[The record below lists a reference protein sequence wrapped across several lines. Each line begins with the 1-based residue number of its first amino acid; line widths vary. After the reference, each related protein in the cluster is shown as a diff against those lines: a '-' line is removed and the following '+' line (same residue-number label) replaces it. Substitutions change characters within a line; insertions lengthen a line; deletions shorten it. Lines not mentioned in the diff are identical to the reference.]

1 MEQLLTIEKVLNN
14 NVVIARHDAYKEV
27 VLIGNGLGFNRKK
40 GDVISFDHADKTFL
54 LQDEAETEQ
63 YVNMIQHIDED
74 LIAFIKEQLLY
85 IEVQMCTELNEH
97 IHVAMVDDL
106 SFPI

>member
-40 GDVISFDHADKTFL
+40 G
-54 LQDEAETEQ
+54 
-63 YVNMIQHIDED
+63 M
-74 LIAFIKEQLLY
+74 
-85 IEVQMCTELNEH
+85 
-97 IHVAMVDDL
+97 L
-106 SFPI
+106 SPLTVPTKRSC

>member
-40 GDVISFDHADKTFL
+40 AMSFRLT
-54 LQDEAETEQ
+54 
-63 YVNMIQHIDED
+63 M
-74 LIAFIKEQLLY
+74 
-85 IEVQMCTELNEH
+85 
-97 IHVAMVDDL
+97 
-106 SFPI
+106 PIRPSC